1 MKRKIPFTIAWLKI
15 LAAGPTL
22 IIPSESSGSVLFSL
36 ACKRDAH
43 NLVKTFLF

>member
-22 IIPSESSGSVLFSL
+22 IIPSESSGSVLS
-36 ACKRDAH
+36 
-43 NLVKTFLF
+43 NLCLEKYIYL